1 MSTSAILF
9 GGNSATQTQ
18 ASAKKSAAEEMSE
31 RFMTL
36 FLAQLRNQDPLNPMD
51 NTEMTSQLA
60 QMNMVSGL
68 ESLNTSMK
76 TLLGSYQETLS
87 LQAANLIGKNVLV
100 PGKAMTLTEEGALFG
115 LELATAADNVNVV
128 IYDSNGTEVSRQ
140 NLGQQEAGAM
150 AFLWDGK
157 DAEGNAL
164 PVGQYRFEV
173 AASLAG
179 AAVGST
185 PLQAGTV
192 SALVRGTNGFGIE
205 IAGYGNVA
213 LEDLRQIF

>member
-1 MSTSAILF
+1 MSTAAAIF
-9 GGNSATQTQ
+9 GNSGATAAQ
-18 ASAKKSAAEEMSE
+18 ATRSAAEEMSE

-51 NTEMTSQLA
+51 NTEITSQLA

-68 ESLNTSMK
+68 ENLNASMK
-76 TLLGSYQETLS
+76 ALLGSQHEALS
-87 LQAANLIGKNVLV
+87 LQAANLIGRNVLV

-115 LELATAADNVNVV
+115 LDFASAADRVEVV
-128 IYDSNGTEVSRQ
+128 IYNGDGIEVSRQ
-140 NLGQQEAGAM
+140 ELGQQQAGALT
-150 AFLWDGK
+150 FFWDGK

-164 PVGQYRFEV
+164 PAGQYRFEA
-173 AASLAG
+173 AASLEG

-185 PLQAGTV
+185 PLQVGTV
-192 SALVRGTNGFGIE
+192 SALTRGTDGFQIE

-213 LEDLRQIF
+213 LADLRQVF